1 LSGGGAEVG
10 GQILLSGGASDGNVI
25 FKTSLSSSTATEV
38 MRIRETGAVEIKG
51 SSTTSQA
58 QAFITNDN
66 SVLTIGSSVSGS
78 VVKDIAFNSPSTMMY
93 IDGSTASVGINTSSP
108 TSYANSQ
115 ATLVIQDTGSPAIAW
130 SDTGQSKDWFAV
142 AQGSGLYFNYAD
154 GGGSGGASNV
164 TDVLV
169 LDNSGNVGIGVSSP
183 SEKLE
188 VNGNIFVNTSGNPV
202 ITNKT
207 SGAGNN
213 PVFRL
218 QADTNK
224 WDIQGT
230 FSNANDHLFFM
241 YNSSTKMAITS
252 GGLVGIGQTSPNVPL
267 EIQSATPA
275 VMLTDS
281 DTGNSGVIEQDGT
294 DLYYG
299 NSSSSGT
306 HIFKNNSSNRGRP
319 SVNGNELMRID
330 SSGNLLVGTTNTNPA
345 ENNTT
350 GASILGGG
358 DGRLLVCVDNN
369 EVAQFNRKTTDGT
382 ILVFRQNAVA
392 RGSVSISGANTSY
405 NTTSDA
411 RLKDVTG
418 EARGLEVINELNPVA
433 YNWKESGQADEGLI
447 AQEVM
452 DIVPNAVSG
461 SEEEMYQMDYSKL
474 VVHLVAGMKEQ
485 QTIIDDLKT
494 RIETLEG

>member
-1 LSGGGAEVG
+1 MILNESTSWSYLRLKSPNANGGYIQFADADDDDV
-10 GQILLSGGASDGNVI
+10 GQI
-25 FKTSLSSSTATEV
+25 F
-38 MRIRETGAVEIKG
+38 
-51 SSTTSQA
+51 
-58 QAFITNDN
+58 
-66 SVLTIGSSVSGS
+66 
-78 VVKDIAFNSPSTMMY
+78 Y
-93 IDGSTASVGINTSSP
+93 
-108 TSYANSQ
+108 YH
-115 ATLVIQDTGSPAIAW
+115 
-130 SDTGQSKDWFAV
+130 
-142 AQGSGLYFNYAD
+142 
-154 GGGSGGASNV
+154 GSGGDYMSFTTNASEAMRI
-164 TDVLV
+164 DS
-169 LDNSGNVGIGVSSP
+169 SGNVGIGTSSP
-183 SEKLE
+183 SSYDSRSNNLVVGDSGDAGITIFSGATSNARLQFAPSGSTGLDNGLIDYDNNDDSMAFATGGSERMRIDS
-188 VNGNIFVNTSGNPV
+188 NGNIAIGGTSASNFSGYVTLDLRDTTGGLIDFSEVSAGVFARIQAVVNNSLSINNRQAYPV
-202 ITNKT
+202 TFGTN
-207 SGAGNN
+207 
-213 PVFRL
+213 
-218 QADTNK
+218 DTERMRI
-224 WDIQGT
+224 DG
-230 FSNANDHLFFM
+230 S
-241 YNSSTKMAITS
+241 
-252 GGLVGIGQTSPNVPL
+252 GLVGIGCTPSAYTT
-267 EIQSATPA
+267 EIQAT
-275 VMLTDS
+275 S
-281 DTGNSGVIEQDGT
+281 GGNA
-294 DLYYG
+294 L
-299 NSSSSGT
+299 
-306 HIFKNNSSNRGRP
+306 KLRGRSASENAGWLVWTNNAD
-319 SVNGNELMRID
+319 SVQAGMYATSNNLIFANTTGFTERMRID

-485 QTIIDDLKT
+485 QAQIEALQSEINLLKG
-494 RIETLEG
+494 E